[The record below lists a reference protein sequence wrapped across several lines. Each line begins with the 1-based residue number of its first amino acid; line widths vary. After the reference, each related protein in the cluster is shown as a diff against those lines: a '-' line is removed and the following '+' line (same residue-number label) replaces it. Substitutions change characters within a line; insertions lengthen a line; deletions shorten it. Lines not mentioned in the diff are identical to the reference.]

1 MIKGKYNLLG
11 LQITDCDED
20 HLLSEIRSYI
30 RNKKNLLIAA
40 LPVNQ
45 IIISYL
51 DKKFNNVLNK
61 FNYLI
66 PDSVW
71 VKWSINFLYNSKIKD
86 RIRGTDL
93 TLEICKMAQK
103 GKYKIFLYGSTE
115 STLRALSNKLLSDF
129 PRLQI
134 VGLLSPPFRD
144 LTLKEKENT
153 VKVIDNSMADILF
166 IALGTPKQEIFAH
179 DLLYKNPSL
188 RKPTVIVPVGAVFDF
203 ISGAKPQAPKWIQD
217 IGFEWLYRLIQEPRR
232 LWKRYL
238 VYGPLFILLISYQKI
253 KSIIK

>member
-1 MIKGKYNLLG
+1 MIKSKYNLLG
-11 LQITDCDED
+11 LQIIDCEED

-30 RNKKNLLIAA
+30 KNKKNLLIAA

-71 VKWSINFLYNSKIKD
+71 VKWSINFLYNIKIKD
-86 RIRGTDL
+86 RVRGTEL
-93 TLEICKMAQK
+93 TLKICEMAEKK
-103 GKYKIFLYGSTE
+103 GFKIFLYGSTQ
-115 STLRALSNKLLSDF
+115 STLKVLNKRLLSAF
-129 PRLQI
+129 PKLKI
-134 VGLLSPPFRD
+134 VGTLSPPFRN
-144 LTLKEKENT
+144 LTYEEKENT
-153 VKVIDNSMADILF
+153 VKVIDKSMVDILF

-188 RKPTVIVPVGAVFDF
+188 RKPAVIVPVGAVFDF
-203 ISGAKPQAPKWIQD
+203 ISGVKSQAPKWIQD

-238 VYGPLFILLISYQKI
+238 IYGPLFILLISYQKI